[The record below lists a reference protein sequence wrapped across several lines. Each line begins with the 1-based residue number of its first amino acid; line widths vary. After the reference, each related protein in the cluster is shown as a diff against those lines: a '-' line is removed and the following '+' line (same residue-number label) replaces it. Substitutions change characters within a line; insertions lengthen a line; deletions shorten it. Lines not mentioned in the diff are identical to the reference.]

1 MKKQAGPQRLGEI
14 LSNFLESNGLAARLK
29 HLELYGAWE
38 EIVGPGVLPHTRVA
52 GFAHHK
58 LYVEVDSAAHLHEL
72 QTFHK
77 QELLK
82 ELQSR
87 VPGTRVLDIVFRPS
101 AMPRR

>member
-1 MKKQAGPQRLGEI
+1 MKKPAGPQRLGEI
-14 LSNFLESNGLAARLK
+14 LNNFLECKGLTNRLK

-38 EIVGPGVLPHTRVA
+38 EIVGPGILPHTRVA

-58 LYVEVDSAAHLHEL
+58 LYVDVDSAAHLHEL

-77 QELLK
+77 TELLR
-82 ELQSR
+82 ELRSR